1 MITLFIDNSK
11 SNNKI
16 VNTLGNSV
24 TYYYKPSI
32 VLNDK
37 KKYEI
42 RLVSMSIVYCSPNI
56 TSSNNK
62 LVYTTNDGITHTYY
76 FEIGLYTLK
85 DINMQISLY
94 TMGSTHGNDA
104 NLITFVPDQST
115 SKLYVYFSS
124 SHTSIDCTTST
135 IMQILGFPT
144 SMGVIGDFSY
154 SSGSEKSTQRA
165 YLNPIQSFLVQT
177 NITTGN
183 YLGSDSSSV
192 IASVPINVQPQ
203 STVVYSPVHPIR
215 TIINNKKIEQ
225 LTVTI
230 LDQFGNPVDIG
241 SNGGD
246 NEAEDWSC
254 VLSITELTDTAL

>member
-1 MITLFIDNSK
+1 MITLFIDNSQ

-16 VNTLGNSV
+16 VNKTGNKV

-32 VLNDK
+32 VLDEN

-56 TSSNNK
+56 TSLNNI
-62 LVYTTNDGITHTYY
+62 LVYTTNDSVTHTLYL
-76 FEIGLYTLK
+76 EIGLYTLK
-85 DINMQISLY
+85 DINTQISLY

-104 NLITFVPDQST
+104 NLLTFVPDQST

-135 IMQILGFPT
+135 IMQSLGFPS

-154 SSGSEKSTQRA
+154 SSGMVKSTKKA

-183 YLGSDSSSV
+183 YLGSDSSSI

-215 TIINNKKIEQ
+215 TIINVKRIDQ

-230 LDQFGNPVDIG
+230 LDQFGNEIDIG
-241 SNGGD
+241 SNNGD
-246 NEAEDWSC
+246 NEPEDFSC
-254 VLSITELTDTAL
+254 TLSITELTDKTL